1 MSIEAKIEGLIKALE
16 NQTAAIQHSA
26 LVMAS
31 LIDVAAEAPKKT
43 RKTKTEK
50 DVGAVAAEAVA
61 EPAAEAVAEPVEVAT
76 TVVESA
82 PVVEAPVVATP
93 PREVTAETLRAEA
106 IKLIGQLKGKLN
118 ENQYAEFTT
127 KLKGTLYPSFKTVNG
142 AVKCLDDTN
151 VMDDFGRGEFL
162 TAIEKLV
169 AEYAG

>member
-31 LIDVAAEAPKKT
+31 LIDRVDESPK
-43 RKTKTEK
+43 KTKTETT
-50 DVGAVAAEAVA
+50 AVEAVA
-61 EPAAEAVAEPVEVAT
+61 EAVVA
-76 TVVESA
+76 SA
-82 PVVEAPVVATP
+82 PVVESPAVATP
-93 PREVTAETLRAEA
+93 PREVSAETLRAEA

-169 AEYAG
+169 AEYVG

>member
-31 LIDVAAEAPKKT
+31 LIDRADESPKKT
-43 RKTKTEK
+43 RAKKTETVDGNSVK
-50 DVGAVAAEAVA
+50 GVDFDK
-61 EPAAEAVAEPVEVAT
+61 PAT
-76 TVVESA
+76 QTA
-82 PVVEAPVVATP
+82 PVVIGVDPAAPGAERGVVQPVVP
-93 PREVTAETLRAEA
+93 PREVSAETLRAEA

-118 ENQYAEFTT
+118 ENRYAEFTT

-162 TAIEKLV
+162 TALEKLV
-169 AEYAG
+169 AEYVG

>member
-31 LIDVAAEAPKKT
+31 LIDRADESPKKT
-43 RKTKTEK
+43 KKTKTETT
-50 DVGAVAAEAVA
+50 AVEAVA
-61 EPAAEAVAEPVEVAT
+61 EAVVA
-76 TVVESA
+76 SA
-82 PVVEAPVVATP
+82 PVVESPAVATP
-93 PREVTAETLRAEA
+93 PREVSAETLRAEA
-106 IKLIGQLKGKLN
+106 IKLIGQLKGKLD

-169 AEYAG
+169 AEYVG